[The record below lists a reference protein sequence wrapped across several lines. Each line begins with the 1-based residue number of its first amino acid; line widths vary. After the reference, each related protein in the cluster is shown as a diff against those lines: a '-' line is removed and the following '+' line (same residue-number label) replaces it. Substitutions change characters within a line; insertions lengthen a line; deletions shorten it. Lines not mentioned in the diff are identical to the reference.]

1 MPENEKSEQEK
12 ELEALR
18 EALPEYEITPHKWKR
33 GDEIR
38 NNADLMAKNIDD
50 QTQIEEGLLPFGLR
64 TVICKDGAVRD
75 ISFTAPERIDW
86 ERTEAIHKEV
96 EERDKENERTND

>member
-75 ISFTAPERIDW
+75 GAFVAPEIIDRKATKELLRI
-86 ERTEAIHKEV
+86 KE
-96 EERDKENERTND
+96 DDDAGN